1 MPKIELPYEFISP
14 YTPDECV
21 ERLKMEYG
29 DHGNSVIQVR
39 IKPQSDASY
48 FFQVHIFARS
58 FVYIAFDLMIDGY
71 IESLQRS
78 GTRVM
83 LKEARRGCWAH
94 VGFVAAFLLITLY
107 GYHWLSNYSL
117 ILAAQR
123 LEEILLIPFVVSGLY
138 LLCVWIWRYARS
150 TALQELTYLIEKTL
164 LDEELEP
171 LSASPSRWPNFSLGE
186 KLKRGR

>member
-14 YTPDECV
+14 YPRDECV
-21 ERLKMEYG
+21 ERLMTEYG

-39 IKPQSDASY
+39 IKPQTDASY

-58 FVYIAFDLMIDGY
+58 LVYIVFDLMIDGY
-71 IESLQRS
+71 IESLQRT
-78 GTRVM
+78 GTRVV

-94 VGFVAAFLLITLY
+94 VGLVGAFLLITLY
-107 GYHWLSNYSL
+107 GYHWLSNFTL
-117 ILAAQR
+117 ILATQR

-138 LLCVWIWRYARS
+138 LFCMWIWRYARS

-164 LDEELEP
+164 LDEEFERI
-171 LSASPSRWPNFSLGE
+171 SASPSRWPKFSFVE
-186 KLKRGR
+186 KLKR